1 MIILTLDDFTGFQ
14 ILARSIQNDP
24 ELQSYID
31 RYEKKYI
38 HQLLG
43 VTLGDL
49 FIADLTMGVPSDP
62 RFVAIFDTFS
72 RQDDCRIYDSNG
84 IKDILTALVFYHYI
98 FDSQAKHS
106 QSGVTLQIAET
117 SKMASLENAAR
128 FGEKKWNEA
137 IDSIEAIAWYCT
149 TFIPADYPEYM
160 GLLFRPKYSAIL

>member
-72 RQDDCRIYDSNG
+72 KQDDCRIYDSNG

-98 FDSQAKHS
+98 FDSQ
-106 QSGVTLQIAET
+106 
-117 SKMASLENAAR
+117 
-128 FGEKKWNEA
+128 
-137 IDSIEAIAWYCT
+137 
-149 TFIPADYPEYM
+149 
-160 GLLFRPKYSAIL
+160 